1 MRVRLQYSSNLE
13 DTPLV
18 MSNLLRKQVEILI
31 KTASLLEK
39 SLDILDTDP
48 KYTQI
53 SVDLIDDVRKQMND
67 VDLMLNDCCGILQ
80 GYITVTNKPEVAA
93 QPQAA
98 PPAPQTQATPTRG
111 SWIPETKTYNPPKAN
126 ETESE

>member
-53 SVDLIDDVRKQMND
+53 S